1 MDNRPPNLNNEL
13 PFFNCSNFTIS
24 QLFQTAKNNILET
37 LQNNSF
43 SKNTIQLV
51 NGFSKDNYTCNYYH
65 EESINDLS
73 RKHSA
78 KSLKVF
84 HQNIESF
91 GKNSNELISNLDC
104 LNFTFDIIC
113 LTEVRR
119 TSLALIE
126 MVFPDYLIYLD
137 NPATAKGG
145 VALLL
150 KKNKFS
156 NITELGPGTG
166 FDLKGKCNCTHCL
179 IENKWLRFN
188 INNQVVIIGGIYRHP
203 KGNIEHFNNALN
215 NVTSKINDNTLAI
228 VLGDININLISENE
242 KVQTYINNF
251 LAKNFIPCITL
262 PTRIRNYSTTLID
275 HIFIKNPRK
284 LIQNKCSSGNLI
296 FDITDHLP
304 NFMFLNIEVP
314 LINDRPYIRLFTEN
328 RIKLFN
334 DNLANETDLIS
345 NNDLVEVDSTYEL
358 FSNNYLKLFNK
369 YFPYVK
375 QSRKSFKDK
384 PYITREIKTSIKI
397 RNTLYKKHLN
407 NPTDLNTEI
416 WRRYRNKTTQTIKR
430 AQEHYYNNILKGH
443 QNNSKNLWKTFGRI
457 LNKNKHKH
465 NSISSLNIDGNSVTD
480 PQLITESFNN
490 FFSQIGENLASK
502 FSRDNNTDYKKYL
515 GSPADQSILLHKIS
529 QKEIDNA
536 IKNLKNSSSSGPDE
550 ITSKFVKLS
559 APILIPA
566 LDKIFNLALKS
577 GIYPNKLKIAK
588 VVPVYKKGVSTLV
601 SNYRP
606 ISILNTINKIFEKI
620 LHIRLT
626 KFIEDSN
633 LLYKYQFGFRKN
645 HSTELALI
653 EIVDQIRLSLDN
665 NNMTCGIFIDLSK
678 AFDTVNHD
686 ILIGK
691 LEHYGIRGKAL
702 DLIRSYLNDREQ
714 YAIIDKCKSSTK
726 PIRCGVPQG
735 SVLGPLFFILFINDL
750 PNCCPLG
757 NVRIFADDTNV
768 FFHGA
773 SIEELIKTAKD
784 ILSNLNYWFAANKLT
799 LNADKSSFTIFKSQR
814 KKIDNIP
821 NSINFLNYKI
831 ERTSSVRF
839 LGLVLDENLNFD
851 LHINEVC
858 NKLKTLFHV
867 FYSIRNFLSKE
878 NIKTIYYSLIYSRI
892 KYGIAV
898 YGQAGLTKMKRI
910 QILQNRLLK
919 VLAGKKNRYSTDKLH
934 DDFELLKVAD
944 IANQEILTFV
954 FNYFSGNLPPVF
966 QNYYVTFAE
975 LHNINTRNANNH
987 IRYIDHNTNIAAD
1000 SVKIKGAALWNRLS
1014 NATKNS
1020 LNTKIF
1026 RSAYK
1031 MSLFP
1036 YNHVI

>member
-515 GSPADQSILLHKIS
+515 GSPADQSILLHKIN

-814 KKIDNIP
+814 KK
-821 NSINFLNYKI
+821 
-831 ERTSSVRF
+831 
-839 LGLVLDENLNFD
+839 
-851 LHINEVC
+851 
-858 NKLKTLFHV
+858 
-867 FYSIRNFLSKE
+867 
-878 NIKTIYYSLIYSRI
+878 
-892 KYGIAV
+892 
-898 YGQAGLTKMKRI
+898 LTTY
-910 QILQNRLLK
+910 QILLI
-919 VLAGKKNRYSTDKLH
+919 S
-934 DDFELLKVAD
+934 
-944 IANQEILTFV
+944 
-954 FNYFSGNLPPVF
+954 
-966 QNYYVTFAE
+966 
-975 LHNINTRNANNH
+975 
-987 IRYIDHNTNIAAD
+987 
-1000 SVKIKGAALWNRLS
+1000 
-1014 NATKNS
+1014 
-1020 LNTKIF
+1020 
-1026 RSAYK
+1026 
-1031 MSLFP
+1031 
-1036 YNHVI
+1036 

>member
-515 GSPADQSILLHKIS
+515 GSPADQSILLHKIN

-814 KKIDNIP
+814 KKMTT
-821 NSINFLNYKI
+821 Y
-831 ERTSSVRF
+831 
-839 LGLVLDENLNFD
+839 
-851 LHINEVC
+851 
-858 NKLKTLFHV
+858 
-867 FYSIRNFLSKE
+867 
-878 NIKTIYYSLIYSRI
+878 
-892 KYGIAV
+892 
-898 YGQAGLTKMKRI
+898 
-910 QILQNRLLK
+910 QILLI
-919 VLAGKKNRYSTDKLH
+919 S
-934 DDFELLKVAD
+934 
-944 IANQEILTFV
+944 
-954 FNYFSGNLPPVF
+954 
-966 QNYYVTFAE
+966 
-975 LHNINTRNANNH
+975 
-987 IRYIDHNTNIAAD
+987 
-1000 SVKIKGAALWNRLS
+1000 
-1014 NATKNS
+1014 
-1020 LNTKIF
+1020 
-1026 RSAYK
+1026 
-1031 MSLFP
+1031 
-1036 YNHVI
+1036 

>member
-304 NFMFLNIEVP
+304 NFMFLNIEIP

-515 GSPADQSILLHKIS
+515 GSPADQSILLHKIN

-814 KKIDNIP
+814 KK
-821 NSINFLNYKI
+821 
-831 ERTSSVRF
+831 
-839 LGLVLDENLNFD
+839 
-851 LHINEVC
+851 
-858 NKLKTLFHV
+858 
-867 FYSIRNFLSKE
+867 
-878 NIKTIYYSLIYSRI
+878 
-892 KYGIAV
+892 
-898 YGQAGLTKMKRI
+898 LTTF
-910 QILQNRLLK
+910 QILLIS
-919 VLAGKKNRYSTDKLH
+919 YT
-934 DDFELLKVAD
+934 
-944 IANQEILTFV
+944 
-954 FNYFSGNLPPVF
+954 
-966 QNYYVTFAE
+966 
-975 LHNINTRNANNH
+975 
-987 IRYIDHNTNIAAD
+987 
-1000 SVKIKGAALWNRLS
+1000 IK
-1014 NATKNS
+1014 
-1020 LNTKIF
+1020 
-1026 RSAYK
+1026 
-1031 MSLFP
+1031 
-1036 YNHVI
+1036 

>member
-137 NPATAKGG
+137 NPTTAKGG

-314 LINDRPYIRLFTEN
+314 LIKDRPYIRLFTEN

-502 FSRDNNTDYKKYL
+502 FSRDNNTDYKNYL

-665 NNMTCGIFIDLSK
+665 NIYDMRYFHRPI
-678 AFDTVNHD
+678 
-686 ILIGK
+686 
-691 LEHYGIRGKAL
+691 
-702 DLIRSYLNDREQ
+702 
-714 YAIIDKCKSSTK
+714 KS
-726 PIRCGVPQG
+726 
-735 SVLGPLFFILFINDL
+735 L
-750 PNCCPLG
+750 
-757 NVRIFADDTNV
+757 
-768 FFHGA
+768 
-773 SIEELIKTAKD
+773 
-784 ILSNLNYWFAANKLT
+784 
-799 LNADKSSFTIFKSQR
+799 
-814 KKIDNIP
+814 
-821 NSINFLNYKI
+821 
-831 ERTSSVRF
+831 
-839 LGLVLDENLNFD
+839 
-851 LHINEVC
+851 
-858 NKLKTLFHV
+858 
-867 FYSIRNFLSKE
+867 
-878 NIKTIYYSLIYSRI
+878 
-892 KYGIAV
+892 
-898 YGQAGLTKMKRI
+898 
-910 QILQNRLLK
+910 
-919 VLAGKKNRYSTDKLH
+919 
-934 DDFELLKVAD
+934 
-944 IANQEILTFV
+944 
-954 FNYFSGNLPPVF
+954 
-966 QNYYVTFAE
+966 
-975 LHNINTRNANNH
+975 
-987 IRYIDHNTNIAAD
+987 
-1000 SVKIKGAALWNRLS
+1000 
-1014 NATKNS
+1014 
-1020 LNTKIF
+1020 
-1026 RSAYK
+1026 
-1031 MSLFP
+1031 
-1036 YNHVI
+1036 

>member
-1 MDNRPPNLNNEL
+1 MQKELPFTLPISVMDNRPPNLSNVL
-13 PFFNCSNFTIS
+13 PFSNCSNFTIS

-84 HQNIESF
+84 HLNIESF
-91 GKNSNELISNLDC
+91 GKNSTELISNLEC

-119 TSLALIE
+119 TNIGLIE

-137 NPATAKGG
+137 NPTTAKGG

-150 KKNKFS
+150 KKNKFN

-166 FDLKGKCNCTHCL
+166 FDIKDKCNCTHCL

-215 NVTSKINDNTLAI
+215 NAICKISDNTLAI

-242 KVQTYINNF
+242 KAQTYINNF
-251 LAKNFIPCITL
+251 LGKNFIPCITL

-304 NFMFLNIEVP
+304 NFMFLNIDVP
-314 LINDRPYIRLFTEN
+314 SINDRPYIRLFTDK

-334 DNLANETDLIS
+334 DNLTNETDLIS
-345 NNDLVEVDSTYEL
+345 NNDLGDVDITYDL
-358 FSNNYLKLFNK
+358 FSNNYLNLFDK
-369 YFPYVK
+369 YFPYVR

-384 PYITREIKTSIKI
+384 PYITREIKTSIRT

-416 WRRYRNKTTQTIKR
+416 WRRYRNKTTQAIKR

-443 QNNSKNLWKTFGRI
+443 QNSSKNLWKTFGKI
-457 LNKNKHKH
+457 LNKNKHKRK
-465 NSISSLNIDGNSVTD
+465 SIGSLNIDGNSVTD

-490 FFSQIGENLASK
+490 FFSQIGEKLASK
-502 FSRDNNTDYKKYL
+502 FSGDNNTDYKRYL

-529 QKEIDNA
+529 QKEIHNA
-536 IKNLKNSSSSGPDE
+536 IQNLKNSSSSGPDE
-550 ITSKFVKLS
+550 ITSKFVKIS
-559 APILIPA
+559 APILTPA
-566 LDKIFNLALKS
+566 LEKIFNLSLKS
-577 GIYPNKLKIAK
+577 GIYPHKLKIAK

-620 LHIRLT
+620 LHLRLT

-665 NNMTCGIFIDLSK
+665 NDMTCGIFVDLSK
-678 AFDTVNHD
+678 AFDTVNHE

-750 PNCCPLG
+750 PN
-757 NVRIFADDTNV
+757 
-768 FFHGA
+768 
-773 SIEELIKTAKD
+773 
-784 ILSNLNYWFAANKLT
+784 
-799 LNADKSSFTIFKSQR
+799 
-814 KKIDNIP
+814 
-821 NSINFLNYKI
+821 
-831 ERTSSVRF
+831 
-839 LGLVLDENLNFD
+839 
-851 LHINEVC
+851 
-858 NKLKTLFHV
+858 
-867 FYSIRNFLSKE
+867 
-878 NIKTIYYSLIYSRI
+878 
-892 KYGIAV
+892 
-898 YGQAGLTKMKRI
+898 
-910 QILQNRLLK
+910 
-919 VLAGKKNRYSTDKLH
+919 
-934 DDFELLKVAD
+934 
-944 IANQEILTFV
+944 
-954 FNYFSGNLPPVF
+954 
-966 QNYYVTFAE
+966 
-975 LHNINTRNANNH
+975 
-987 IRYIDHNTNIAAD
+987 
-1000 SVKIKGAALWNRLS
+1000 
-1014 NATKNS
+1014 
-1020 LNTKIF
+1020 
-1026 RSAYK
+1026 
-1031 MSLFP
+1031 
-1036 YNHVI
+1036 

>member
-515 GSPADQSILLHKIS
+515 GSPADQSILLHKIN

-686 ILIGK
+686 ILIEK

-858 NKLKTLFHV
+858 NKLKALFHV

-919 VLAGKKNRYSTDKLH
+919 VLAGKKIVIQQTNCMM
-934 DDFELLKVAD
+934 
-944 IANQEILTFV
+944 IL
-954 FNYFSGNLPPVF
+954 NY
-966 QNYYVTFAE
+966 
-975 LHNINTRNANNH
+975 
-987 IRYIDHNTNIAAD
+987 
-1000 SVKIKGAALWNRLS
+1000 
-1014 NATKNS
+1014 
-1020 LNTKIF
+1020 
-1026 RSAYK
+1026 
-1031 MSLFP
+1031 
-1036 YNHVI
+1036 

>member
-24 QLFQTAKNNILET
+24 QLFQTTKNNILET

-215 NVTSKINDNTLAI
+215 NVISQINNNTLAI

-515 GSPADQSILLHKIS
+515 GSPADQSILLHKIN

-620 LHIRLT
+620 LHIRLN

-678 AFDTVNHD
+678 AFDTVSHD
-686 ILIGK
+686 ILI
-691 LEHYGIRGKAL
+691 
-702 DLIRSYLNDREQ
+702 
-714 YAIIDKCKSSTK
+714 
-726 PIRCGVPQG
+726 
-735 SVLGPLFFILFINDL
+735 
-750 PNCCPLG
+750 
-757 NVRIFADDTNV
+757 
-768 FFHGA
+768 
-773 SIEELIKTAKD
+773 
-784 ILSNLNYWFAANKLT
+784 
-799 LNADKSSFTIFKSQR
+799 
-814 KKIDNIP
+814 
-821 NSINFLNYKI
+821 
-831 ERTSSVRF
+831 
-839 LGLVLDENLNFD
+839 
-851 LHINEVC
+851 
-858 NKLKTLFHV
+858 
-867 FYSIRNFLSKE
+867 
-878 NIKTIYYSLIYSRI
+878 
-892 KYGIAV
+892 
-898 YGQAGLTKMKRI
+898 
-910 QILQNRLLK
+910 
-919 VLAGKKNRYSTDKLH
+919 
-934 DDFELLKVAD
+934 
-944 IANQEILTFV
+944 
-954 FNYFSGNLPPVF
+954 
-966 QNYYVTFAE
+966 
-975 LHNINTRNANNH
+975 
-987 IRYIDHNTNIAAD
+987 
-1000 SVKIKGAALWNRLS
+1000 
-1014 NATKNS
+1014 
-1020 LNTKIF
+1020 
-1026 RSAYK
+1026 
-1031 MSLFP
+1031 
-1036 YNHVI
+1036 